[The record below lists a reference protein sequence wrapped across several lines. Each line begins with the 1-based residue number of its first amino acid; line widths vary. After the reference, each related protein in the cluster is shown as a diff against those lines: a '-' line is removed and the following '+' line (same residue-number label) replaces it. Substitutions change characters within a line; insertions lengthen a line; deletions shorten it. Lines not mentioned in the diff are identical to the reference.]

1 MIVVLDL
8 GTTGNR
14 AVAFSDQ
21 GHRVAQAYEEF
32 PLYTPQPGWVEQNP
46 IEIWDSC
53 LRVLSKVMAEVGSG
67 SVVAI
72 GITNQRETTIVW
84 DQATGQP
91 VYTAIVWQC
100 RRTAKL
106 CQELSQHRDLV
117 KSKTGLFLDPYF
129 SATKIKWILSNVP
142 GLEDRARKGEL
153 RFGTVDSWIIWKLTQ
168 GRSYVT
174 DVTNASRTLLLN
186 IHTGQYDDE
195 LLNLFDIPKA
205 MLPEVRSCDA
215 EFGEC
220 LLFNHPIPI
229 RGVMGDQHASLFG
242 NAGWQDGVVKNTY
255 GTGLFLMAC
264 TGGNI
269 AESDQLISTI
279 AWELAG
285 KRAYAVEGSVFTGG
299 SLIQW
304 IRDELGLV
312 NSSGDTE
319 ALALSV
325 NSSDGVVVVPALTG
339 LGAPYWAP
347 HARGSIMGLSRGT
360 TKAHIVRA
368 ALESLAYQTK
378 SVADV
383 MASFLPG
390 GTIKTLRVD
399 GGACQNDFLMQFQAD
414 ILGCDIDRP
423 TDLETTAFGVAL
435 MSGIASGIWTLEDGI
450 RLRKMD
456 RVFVPETGLKPV
468 STGYRRWKQAVD
480 LALVFGEAQT

>member
-91 VYTAIVWQC
+91 VYNAIVWQC

-368 ALESLAYQTK
+368 A
-378 SVADV
+378 
-383 MASFLPG
+383 
-390 GTIKTLRVD
+390 
-399 GGACQNDFLMQFQAD
+399 
-414 ILGCDIDRP
+414 
-423 TDLETTAFGVAL
+423 
-435 MSGIASGIWTLEDGI
+435 
-450 RLRKMD
+450 
-456 RVFVPETGLKPV
+456 VFP
-468 STGYRRWKQAVD
+468 Q
-480 LALVFGEAQT
+480 